1 MTQTPDPRQLERLK
15 AQLGTLRDG
24 ALKLEE
30 SYLQELARI
39 DPGHRA
45 SAQNLL
51 HYLSVRQ
58 HDIRILQ
65 EELSALGLSSLGV
78 LEPHALAS
86 LNAVIGILEGLTG
99 TASGEQPE
107 APVDFQTGPQRLRD
121 HTRFLLGPDPRG
133 RFVRIMVTM
142 PSEAATDPKLVQDL
156 LGAGMDVMR
165 INCAHD
171 GPAEW
176 SAMVENL
183 RQAERALGR
192 SCRVQADLAGPKLRT
207 GPIRPIGRVLRLA
220 PRRDA
225 FGRTL
230 TPARVLLVAAEP
242 GDPSASAPASTLAI
256 AGDLLPGLEPGD
268 VLRLMDTRGQA
279 QEVRVREAPAGAW
292 IGEIDRTAYVE
303 EGTAVVATRA
313 GQPLAEGR
321 IVKVP
326 EVVRPIALAPGDRLI
341 LTRRAEPGGDA
352 VRDSEGRVIEPAHI
366 HCTLEAAFNQVEPGQ
381 RIWFD
386 DGKIGGLVREN
397 DGERIAVE
405 ITQTGPQGARLRAEK
420 GINFPDTDLKTSA
433 LTDKDLA
440 DLTQIAN
447 QVDMV
452 ALSFLR
458 GPEDVERLREELK
471 RLGASHL
478 GIVLKIENR
487 RAFESLPRILLAS
500 LKTPPVGVMIARG
513 DLAVEVGFERLSE
526 VQQEILWLCE
536 AAHVP
541 VIWATQIL
549 EGMAKK
555 GAPSRAEVSDAA
567 MSILAECAMLNKGP
581 NIVETVR
588 FLSDVI
594 DRMDEHYVKRR
605 ATLRKLS
612 VAQL

>member
-341 LTRRAEPGGDA
+341 LTRRARFRRSGDRAGPHPLHPRGGLQPGGA
-352 VRDSEGRVIEPAHI
+352 GAAH
-366 HCTLEAAFNQVEPGQ
+366 
-381 RIWFD
+381 
-386 DGKIGGLVREN
+386 LVR
-397 DGERIAVE
+397 
-405 ITQTGPQGARLRAEK
+405 
-420 GINFPDTDLKTSA
+420 
-433 LTDKDLA
+433 
-440 DLTQIAN
+440 
-447 QVDMV
+447 
-452 ALSFLR
+452 
-458 GPEDVERLREELK
+458 
-471 RLGASHL
+471 
-478 GIVLKIENR
+478 
-487 RAFESLPRILLAS
+487 
-500 LKTPPVGVMIARG
+500 
-513 DLAVEVGFERLSE
+513 
-526 VQQEILWLCE
+526 
-536 AAHVP
+536 
-541 VIWATQIL
+541 
-549 EGMAKK
+549 
-555 GAPSRAEVSDAA
+555 
-567 MSILAECAMLNKGP
+567 
-581 NIVETVR
+581 
-588 FLSDVI
+588 
-594 DRMDEHYVKRR
+594 
-605 ATLRKLS
+605 
-612 VAQL
+612 